1 MGKLFVFMKYFMPTK
16 IGLEKKLQL
25 LNRVPKGYLILMRG
39 KKYTDYDVKN
49 LEMLQGEI
57 LPRLRTVVNLALDS
71 RSLVFTRYSKSIYIY
86 LRPLS
91 CKSQLCWWKPLTGA
105 LSLKTRCPLVFKAV
119 VINCGKKAPSSQKF
133 LCNLY

>member
-86 LRPLS
+86 LRPFS
-91 CKSQLCWWKPLTGA
+91 CKSHYVGGSLFIGA
-105 LSLKTRCPLVFKAV
+105 LYLKTQCR
-119 VINCGKKAPSSQKF
+119 
-133 LCNLY
+133 